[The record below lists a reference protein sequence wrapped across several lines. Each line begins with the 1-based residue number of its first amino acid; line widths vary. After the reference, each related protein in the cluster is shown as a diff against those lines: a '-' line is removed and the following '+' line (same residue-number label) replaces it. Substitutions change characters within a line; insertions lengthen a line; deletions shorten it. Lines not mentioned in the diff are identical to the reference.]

1 MTSQKSGRKDG
12 DSWDL
17 ASGVGATATAVAASR
32 AIAHRAALIDD
43 PWAEP
48 LVTAVGIEDFT
59 AILAGNAPGDGSDV
73 ERMAHGMAVRT
84 RYFDDFLIEAT
95 SAGIRQ
101 AVILAS
107 GLDSRAYRLAWPAG
121 TMVFEVDQRRVID
134 FKVTT
139 LAGLGAKPTAEV
151 RNVGIDLRE
160 DWPAALRT
168 NGFDA
173 GKPTAWI
180 AEGLLIYLPPD
191 AQDRLFDH
199 ITALSVSGSRLATE
213 YMPTMDAFTETSADH
228 DETKEDRWRRLGFK
242 DDLAGL
248 VYTGER
254 SHVIEYLDALGWKVS
269 GSLVQDLFVANGF
282 EPHDDAMSTKF
293 EGFQYLSATLG

>member
-139 LAGLGAKPTAEV
+139 LSGLGAKPTAEV
-151 RNVGIDLRE
+151 RNVGTDLRE
-160 DWPAALRT
+160 DWPAALRI
-168 NGFDA
+168 NGFDIHRLMNSTCVLPAYLQWGGMPAEARPYYVPIRALTHYESPNLLLA
-173 GKPTAWI
+173 GKTMSMSFYANAVTRLHPSEWSTGSAAGAGAALMAHHGWDSVGLYHNVSALQALLSSDVVGQPLAWN
-180 AEGLLIYLPPD
+180 L
-191 AQDRLFDH
+191 
-199 ITALSVSGSRLATE
+199 TT
-213 YMPTMDAFTETSADH
+213 
-228 DETKEDRWRRLGFK
+228 
-242 DDLAGL
+242 
-248 VYTGER
+248 
-254 SHVIEYLDALGWKVS
+254 
-269 GSLVQDLFVANGF
+269 
-282 EPHDDAMSTKF
+282 
-293 EGFQYLSATLG
+293 